1 MSRSDNLIYRV
12 IREDG
17 SLVGWTGRGSDPFTN
32 KASAKRRATQL
43 TNEAKRYS
51 PTSLAY
57 KVQVAEAEWSDLDE

>member
-1 MSRSDNLIYRV
+1 MAEIYRV

-17 SLVGWTGRGSDPFTN
+17 SPVGWTGRGSDPFTN

-51 PTSLAY
+51 ATSLGY
-57 KVQVAEAEWSDLDE
+57 KVQVGEVEWRDLGE